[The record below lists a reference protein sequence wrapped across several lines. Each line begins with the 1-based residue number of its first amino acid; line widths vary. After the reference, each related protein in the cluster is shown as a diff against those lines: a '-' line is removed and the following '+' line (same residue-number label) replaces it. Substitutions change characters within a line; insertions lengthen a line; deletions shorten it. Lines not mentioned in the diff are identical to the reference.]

1 MDERTPQQL
10 GRKRLPLVVR
20 RVGWT
25 ALVALLLTAAFF
37 ALFPLFVTPRGSTH
51 VVTPGTYER
60 NRRYDERV
68 RESNVRFLAGDLDQ
82 AEARYLRIIEEFG
95 YSSRLSQH
103 LARMYEKQ
111 GRKAEALARYAEI
124 LNPPP
129 QTWTS
134 LSESPEILG
143 RTLEL
148 ATELGR
154 ADLADQALANVLR
167 TGLAKPIFSDLP
179 VPETADEKLAAAHL
193 IVGVRSS
200 GVKDE
205 EALRHYVAATELDP
219 TLTKAW
225 FFKGQAL
232 RGLGR
237 YAEAKQALEKA
248 RHMAAPG
255 TKQAEFI
262 EEELRGIFPDGT
274 VLRDGRRVVGG
285 RLVTPP

>member
-1 MDERTPQQL
+1 
-10 GRKRLPLVVR
+10 
-20 RVGWT
+20 
-25 ALVALLLTAAFF
+25 
-37 ALFPLFVTPRGSTH
+37 
-51 VVTPGTYER
+51 
-60 NRRYDERV
+60 
-68 RESNVRFLAGDLDQ
+68 
-82 AEARYLRIIEEFG
+82 
-95 YSSRLSQH
+95 
-103 LARMYEKQ
+103 MYEKQ
-111 GRKAEALARYAEI
+111 GRKGEALARYAEI

-129 QTWTS
+129 QTWSS

-154 ADLADQALANVLR
+154 ADLADQALGNVLR
-167 TGLAKPIFSDLP
+167 IGLAKPIFGDMP
-179 VPETADEKLAAAHL
+179 APETADEKLAAAHL

-200 GVKDE
+200 GEKDE

-232 RGLGR
+232 RALGR

-248 RHMAAPG
+248 RHMAGPG

-262 EEELRGIFPDGT
+262 EEELRGIFPEGT
-274 VLRDGRRVVGG
+274 VFRDGRRVVGG